1 MTAILSNPMTGETK
15 IFPSGFSWT
24 TLFFGPLP
32 ALFRGD
38 IKWVAIMTVADVCTS
53 GTACLVFP
61 FIYNKLY
68 FTDLLKK
75 GFRPV
80 GAAGVGV
87 ASGAQQV
94 VQQFHINAGNSS
106 TSSSPERFTRAVA
119 APRSLPIKVSVPQ
132 QV

>member
-1 MTAILSNPMTGETK
+1 MTAILSNPTTGETK
-15 IFPSGFSWT
+15 IIPTGFSWT
-24 TLFFGPLP
+24 TLFLGPFP

-38 IKWVAIMTVADVCTS
+38 FKWAAIMTGAAFLGGISLV
-53 GTACLVFP
+53 VFP
-61 FIYNKLY
+61 FIYNNLY

-80 GAAGVGV
+80 GAAGVGM
-87 ASGAQQV
+87 AIGAQQV

-106 TSSSPERFTRAVA
+106 TNATPERFIPA
-119 APRSLPIKVSVPQ
+119 APATRSFPSKTGAVQ